1 MRKEKAPL
9 VAEPFH
15 RLIQLDLSGGD
26 SCDGAH
32 AVGNAC
38 AASGCLCGGS
48 VSCEY
53 YNVDAGLRLLSSL
66 HPLSLKER
74 GDQSRLK
81 LHIATVSSIHHQSHP
96 PNE

>member
-26 SCDGAH
+26 NCDGAH
-32 AVGNAC
+32 AVGNVC
-38 AASGCLCGGS
+38 AALGCLCGDS

-53 YNVDAGLRLLSSL
+53 YNVDAVLRLLSSL
-66 HPLSLKER
+66 HPLSKGR
-74 GDQSRLK
+74 D
-81 LHIATVSSIHHQSHP
+81 SSAP
-96 PNE
+96 PCCITPPP